1 MGATGVLH
9 KSQKGGRKKGT
20 RPFLKKKGARPL
32 FALSAGSASQ
42 SEGPDQWPSDPAA
55 RRISVGA
62 TCDSSLR

>member
-9 KSQKGGRKKGT
+9 KSQKGDAPLFEKKG
-20 RPFLKKKGARPL
+20 RVPFL
-32 FALSAGSASQ
+32 
-42 SEGPDQWPSDPAA
+42 PDQWPSDPAA